1 MTTPSAGALA
11 GIRVIDLTRVL
22 GGPYCTQML
31 GDHGAE
37 VIKLEPPA
45 GDETRGWGPPFRAE
59 DGAAS
64 YFVGVNRNKQNIA
77 LDLTKPRGREVLLRL
92 LEDADVLVENFKAG
106 TLERWGIGYEV
117 LKERFPRLI
126 HCQVSGFGADGPL
139 GGRVGYDAV
148 IQAMAGLMTVNGDVG
163 SDPLRIGIPLV
174 DLSTGLNAMIGILL
188 ALIERGVSGKGQF
201 VQAAL
206 FDSAVAMLHPHLAN
220 FFMSGKKPVRSGNAH
235 PNVAPYDC
243 FQSKTVA
250 IFLGVGNDGQF
261 AKFARIVGH
270 PEWLEDARFA
280 TNGLRGQNRPALRA
294 AIAPVLAELDGQA
307 IADTLL
313 EAGVPCGP
321 VLEIDAVIDH
331 PQTRHRQMVVEHGD
345 YRGFGTPVKLSRTP
359 GAVRSVPQAFG
370 AATRR
375 ILQAAG
381 YGEADIDSLVAEK
394 IAFTEPPK
402 R

>member
-1 MTTPSAGALA
+1 
-11 GIRVIDLTRVL
+11 
-22 GGPYCTQML
+22 
-31 GDHGAE
+31 
-37 VIKLEPPA
+37 
-45 GDETRGWGPPFRAE
+45 
-59 DGAAS
+59 
-64 YFVGVNRNKQNIA
+64 
-77 LDLTKPRGREVLLRL
+77 
-92 LEDADVLVENFKAG
+92 
-106 TLERWGIGYEV
+106 
-117 LKERFPRLI
+117 
-126 HCQVSGFGADGPL
+126 
-139 GGRVGYDAV
+139 
-148 IQAMAGLMTVNGDVG
+148 
-163 SDPLRIGIPLV
+163 
-174 DLSTGLNAMIGILL
+174 
-188 ALIERGVSGKGQF
+188 
-201 VQAAL
+201 
-206 FDSAVAMLHPHLAN
+206 
-220 FFMSGKKPVRSGNAH
+220 VRSGNAH

-375 ILQAAG
+375 ILAAAG
-381 YGEADIDSLVAEK
+381 YDEADIDSLVAEQ